1 MRSKDHAITNF
12 PQGLRLSRGIIQK
25 LRIKVR
31 SPSVVLRIESRLKP
45 LVCRV
50 LLASGSLAHANDPAG
65 TAYFENHIRPLF
77 IEHCDQCHSADAKK
91 LKANLFL
98 DSRAG
103 WQTGGDSGPA
113 IIPGKPEES
122 LLFHAVSHTN
132 GDLEMPPK
140 NRLLDSEIEK
150 LKDWIA
156 MGAPDPREGQGKKS
170 SPKIN
175 LEKGRQFWSFK
186 PPLKHPIPKVKN
198 PSWPTTSIDHF
209 ILARLES
216 ANLSPSQDASKRTL
230 LRRIN
235 YDLTG
240 LPPSPEEMRSFLA
253 DPSPTAFETI
263 VDDLLARPE
272 FGERWGRHWLD
283 VTRFAES
290 SGGGR
295 SLVFPNAWRFRDYV
309 INSFNQDKPYD
320 QLVREHLAGDLL
332 DHTSPAARNTQLIGS
347 GYLILGALNY
357 ELQDHELLKMEFV
370 DEQIDAV
377 GRTFLGMTL
386 GCARCHDHKFDPI
399 AITDYYALAG
409 IFQSTES
416 MGKGSAASGVTSFAI
431 TKLAIENS
439 GEIKDIRDSLA
450 QLKSQISILKNQS
463 GKTPALAITNPAT
476 LPGITIDSNEAK
488 VTGNWIKSTSTTP
501 WIGEG
506 YLHDN
511 NLLKGQKQVEFSTTL
526 PATRKYEVLVSYS
539 AGANRATNVPV
550 TVHHADGE
558 TTVKI
563 DQTKSADT
571 LGCFVSVGTFP
582 FSKDQRASVT
592 ISTKGTN
599 NHVIAD
605 AVNFVEPGSFETP
618 LVDRKKIE
626 VETGLITRE
635 KELKSLTAK
644 LKKLEVVTMAPSDA
658 DTIADGHV
666 HIRGQVRNKGPKVPR
681 GFISVVMKPGTS
693 ADIPA
698 DHSGRL
704 ELARWIADPEH
715 PLTSRVIVNRLWKY
729 LLGEGLVRTPDN
741 FGQTGELPSHP
752 ELLDYLALRFVEN
765 DWSIKALI
773 REIILSRTYQLSS
786 QTSHDR
792 DPANRLF
799 GRANRKRL
807 EAEAIRDTALI
818 ISGQL
823 DPTRGGP
830 TIRNAG
836 QYDLN
841 YVFDSKR
848 RSVYVP
854 WFRNSML
861 DLFEVFDA
869 PNPNL
874 VVGKRS
880 VTNLPTQALF
890 LMNSPFIREQSQLT
904 AQRLLTEKA
913 TITHAY
919 QLILSRP
926 PSESERTTT
935 ANFLTQFPPDQKAE
949 AWTQLCQTLFSC
961 IDFRFID

>member
-1 MRSKDHAITNF
+1 MKSKDHAISNF

-25 LRIKVR
+25 MRIKVR
-31 SPSVVLRIESRLKP
+31 SPPVVLRIESRLKP

-50 LLASGSLAHANDPAG
+50 LLASGSFAHANDPAG

-122 LLFHAVSHTN
+122 LLFHAVSHTD

-156 MGAPDPREGQGKKS
+156 MGAPDPREGQDKKS
-170 SPKIN
+170 SPIIN

-186 PPLKHPIPKVKN
+186 PPLKHPVPKVKN

-209 ILARLES
+209 ILAGLES
-216 ANLSPSQDASKRTL
+216 ENLSPSQDASKRTL

-320 QLVREHLAGDLL
+320 QLIREHLAGDLL

-347 GYLILGALNY
+347 GYLVLGALNY

-431 TKLAIENS
+431 TKLAAENS

-476 LPGITIDSNEAK
+476 LPAIIVDSNEAK

-511 NLLKGQKQVEFSTTL
+511 NLLKG
-526 PATRKYEVLVSYS
+526 
-539 AGANRATNVPV
+539 
-550 TVHHADGE
+550 
-558 TTVKI
+558 
-563 DQTKSADT
+563 
-571 LGCFVSVGTFP
+571 
-582 FSKDQRASVT
+582 
-592 ISTKGTN
+592 TN

-605 AVNFVEPGSFETP
+605 AVNFAEPGSFETP

-626 VETGLITRE
+626 VETGLKTRE

-644 LKKLEVVTMAPSDA
+644 LKKVEAVTMAPSDA

-773 REIILSRTYQLSS
+773 REITLSRTYQLSS
-786 QTSHDR
+786 QTSNNR

-926 PSESERTTT
+926 PSESERITTE
-935 ANFLTQFPPDQKAE
+935 NFLTQFPPDQKAE

-961 IDFRFID
+961 VDFRFID